1 MVTGTEGQADYFSRA
16 TPTKVDSFLSVN
28 VENSQNTNVPSLV
41 YTVVQLLSSSSEE
54 GSQGVPDLAAEA
66 N

>member
-1 MVTGTEGQADYFSRA
+1 M
-16 TPTKVDSFLSVN
+16 DSFLSVN

-54 GSQGVPDLAAEA
+54 GSQGGQVPDLAAEA